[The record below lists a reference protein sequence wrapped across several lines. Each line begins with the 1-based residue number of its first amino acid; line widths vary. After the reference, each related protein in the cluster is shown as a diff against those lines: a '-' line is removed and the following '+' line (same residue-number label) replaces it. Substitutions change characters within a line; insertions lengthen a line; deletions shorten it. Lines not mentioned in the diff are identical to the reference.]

1 MAVPK
6 RRVSHTRA
14 AKRRTHYKVTLPMP
28 VKDKDGSWKMPHR
41 VNPTTGQYKQQM
53 IKIAIDA
60 MGGDF
65 GPAPIVEGVL
75 QALSEASFEAIL
87 VGKRAEIESLVPKG
101 LESRIS
107 YEEASDVFDM
117 DEMATDAL
125 KRKDSSIYKAIELV
139 RNGSADAVVSA
150 GHSGA
155 TMSLATLRIGRLD
168 GVSRPPIATLMPTII
183 RGKKTLVLDVGANV
197 DCKPEHLFE
206 FAVMSE
212 AYAQQI
218 LRIQKPKISL
228 LSNGEEDCKG
238 NETSKAAFEL
248 LKKMDNFVGNAEGNQ
263 VFDGSVDII
272 VCDGFVGNILLKT
285 AEGVSGAISK
295 IIKRNIKESAIAMI
309 GAVLL
314 KRVFKKLKNDVDYD
328 EYGGAP
334 LLGVKKCTIISHGK
348 SSPKAI
354 KNAIFQSI
362 KFSKSNINEQIISK
376 LASYNQ

>member
-1 MAVPK
+1 M
-6 RRVSHTRA
+6 
-14 AKRRTHYKVTLPMP
+14 
-28 VKDKDGSWKMPHR
+28 
-41 VNPTTGQYKQQM
+41 
-53 IKIAIDA
+53 
-60 MGGDF
+60 
-65 GPAPIVEGVL
+65 
-75 QALSEASFEAIL
+75 
-87 VGKRAEIESLVPKG
+87 PKG

-139 RNGSADAVVSA
+139 RNDSADAVVSA

-218 LRIQKPKISL
+218 LHTQKPKISL

-295 IIKRNIKESAIAMI
+295 IIKRNVKESAIAMI

-376 LASYNQ
+376 LESYNQ

>member
-1 MAVPK
+1 
-6 RRVSHTRA
+6 
-14 AKRRTHYKVTLPMP
+14 
-28 VKDKDGSWKMPHR
+28 
-41 VNPTTGQYKQQM
+41 M

-75 QALSEASFEAIL
+75 QALNEASFEAIL
-87 VGKRAEIESLVPKG
+87 VGKRAEIEPLVPKG

-218 LRIQKPKISL
+218 LHTQKPKISL

-362 KFSKSNINEQIISK
+362 KFSQSNINEQIISK

>member
-1 MAVPK
+1 
-6 RRVSHTRA
+6 
-14 AKRRTHYKVTLPMP
+14 
-28 VKDKDGSWKMPHR
+28 
-41 VNPTTGQYKQQM
+41 M

-65 GPAPIVEGVL
+65 GSAPIVEGVL

-87 VGKRAEIESLVPKG
+87 VGKRAEIEPLVPKG

-218 LRIQKPKISL
+218 LHTQKPKISL

-295 IIKRNIKESAIAMI
+295 IIKRNVKESAIAMI

-314 KRVFKKLKNDVDYD
+314 NRVFKKLKNDVDYD

-376 LASYNQ
+376 LESYNQ

>member
-1 MAVPK
+1 
-6 RRVSHTRA
+6 
-14 AKRRTHYKVTLPMP
+14 
-28 VKDKDGSWKMPHR
+28 
-41 VNPTTGQYKQQM
+41 
-53 IKIAIDA
+53 

-65 GPAPIVEGVL
+65 GSAPIVEGVL

-87 VGKRAEIESLVPKG
+87 VGKRAEIEPLVPKG

-218 LRIQKPKISL
+218 LHTQKPKISL

-295 IIKRNIKESAIAMI
+295 IIKRNVKESAIAMI

-314 KRVFKKLKNDVDYD
+314 NRVFKKLKNDVDYD

-376 LASYNQ
+376 LESYNQ